1 MRLRVGLLLVVLLAA
16 ALVLTVVPGGT
27 PDRDDR
33 GRLTGQGARD
43 DDAERQPRQT
53 SDGEPGEI
61 AAVIPTYLRSKPR
74 IDNVRRWRIAPGVR
88 FKRWDRTD
96 ARGQIR
102 AYLVKIDPSVRG
114 VSIDYASGR
123 HVPDRA
129 PLTDLLRRDA
139 AVVGVNGGFFDIFD
153 TGAPL
158 GVGQDRQRGFLHAA
172 RYTWNNAFWTNR
184 EGQSWIGRVPLDAGI
199 AEYPQLEL
207 TNVNSPRARAGAIG
221 VWDRKW
227 GETAGYAITDG
238 QQRDVRMVVV
248 QGGRV
253 VANTTDLTVGKDIA
267 GTVLVGRGPGA
278 EQLEQLRVG
287 STATVRWRLAKA
299 PVFAI
304 SGESILLRDGAIA
317 VRDDRFLHPRTAVGI
332 DRDTGEILLLVIDG
346 RQPHSRGYTMVE
358 LARMMKRL
366 GAEAAL
372 NLDGGGSTTM
382 AGRDRKG
389 DVRVLNKPSDGEQRY
404 VADGIAVLFRKPG

>member
-33 GRLTGQGARD
+33 GRLTGQGDR

-389 DVRVLNKPSDGEQRY
+389 DVRVLNRPSDGEQRY

>member
-16 ALVLTVVPGGT
+16 ALVLAVVPGGT
-27 PDRDDR
+27 PDRSDDR
-33 GRLTGQGARD
+33 GRLTGD
-43 DDAERQPRQT
+43 
-53 SDGEPGEI
+53 PG
-61 AAVIPTYLRSKPR
+61 PDSGKPR
-74 IDNVRRWRIAPGVR
+74 IDNVREWRVAPGIR

-102 AYLVKIDPSVRG
+102 AYLMTIDPG
-114 VSIDYASGR
+114 VPGVTIDYASGPE
-123 HVPDRA
+123 VPDRA
-129 PLTDLLRRDA
+129 PLTDLLRRDR
-139 AVVGVNGGFFDIFD
+139 AVAGVNGGFFDIYD

-184 EGQSWIGRVPLDAGI
+184 EGQSWIGRMPLEAGI

-221 VWDRKW
+221 GWDRKW

-287 STATVRWRLAKA
+287 STATIRWRLAKD

-304 SGESILLRDGAIA
+304 SGETTLVRDGEVVA
-317 VRDDRFLHPRTAVGI
+317 RDDRFLHPRTAVGI
-332 DRDTGEILLLVIDG
+332 DRDTGEVLLLVIDG
-346 RQPHSRGYTMVE
+346 RQQHSRGYTMVE

-366 GAEAAL
+366 GADAAL

-382 AGRDRKG
+382 AGRDRQG
-389 DVRVLNKPSDGEQRY
+389 DVRLLNQPSDGSQRY
-404 VADGIAVLFRKPG
+404 VADGIAVIYRKPR

>member
-33 GRLTGQGARD
+33 GRLTGQGDRD

-207 TNVNSPRARAGAIG
+207 TNVNSPRARAGATG

-317 VRDDRFLHPRTAVGI
+317 VRDDRVLHHLTAVGI

>member
-27 PDRDDR
+27 PDRSDDR
-33 GRLTGQGARD
+33 GRLTGQGD
-43 DDAERQPRQT
+43 SDEEKQPRQT

-61 AAVIPTYLRSKPR
+61 AAVIPTYLRGRPR
-74 IDNVRRWRIAPGVR
+74 IENVRRWRIAPGVR

-102 AYLVKIDPSVRG
+102 AYLVRIDPSVRG
-114 VSIDYASGR
+114 VTIDYASGPK
-123 HVPDRA
+123 VPDRA
-129 PLTDLLRRDA
+129 PLTSLLGRDD

-158 GVGQDRQRGFLHAA
+158 GVGQDRQRGFLHGA
-172 RYTWNNAFWTNR
+172 RYSWNNAFWTDR
-184 EGQSWIGRVPLDAGI
+184 DGESSIGRMPLEAGI
-199 AEYPQLEL
+199 AEYPQLQL

-267 GTVLVGRGPGA
+267 GTVLVGRGAGA
-278 EQLEQLRVG
+278 DQLGQLRVG
-287 STATVRWRLAKA
+287 STATVRWRLAND

-304 SGESILLRDGAIA
+304 SGESILLRNGRIVAS
-317 VRDDRFLHPRTAVGI
+317 DDRFLHPRTAVGI

-346 RQPHSRGYTMVE
+346 RQQHSRGYTLVE
-358 LARMMKRL
+358 LAGMMKRL

-382 AGRDRKG
+382 AGRDRGG
-389 DVRVLNKPSDGEQRY
+389 DLRVLNKPSDGSQRY
-404 VADGIAVLFRKPG
+404 VADAIAVQFKKPG